1 MSQIS
6 AQRIRVR
13 AMPTHEIEH
22 ELSNIELGLDAL
34 GPDWADAIIE
44 EAARRGYAIGDEL
57 LVAAAAQRLDDR
69 DLLYWAC
76 DGGRWNINYWGELN
90 RRWTHEVALNHFLGE
105 QSAGGISD
113 EAPPP
118 PAFWWSRSQD

>member
-1 MSQIS
+1 MSRIS
-6 AQRIRVR
+6 AHQWISIQ
-13 AMPTHEIEH
+13 AMPPHELEL
-22 ELSNIELGLDAL
+22 ELSNIVVGLDAL

-44 EAARRGYAIGDEL
+44 EGRRRGYAIGDEL
-57 LVAAAAQRLDDR
+57 LVAAAAQRLNDG

-76 DGGRWNINYWGELN
+76 EGGRWNIDYWGELR
-90 RRWTHEVALNHFLGE
+90 RRWTRGDALTLFLLE

-118 PAFWWSRSQD
+118 PADWWRH